1 MVKEDQEAL
10 DSLQKKLTKLNV
22 TIDKLQVTL
31 QESRKNY
38 LKVEDDVIFAKVQRD
53 QIEKQITE
61 IQARNDFASAEDDAR
76 ETEIKRLNQNL
87 DGLLDK
93 IKHEP
98 KIDILKLGEAGTTN
112 PVKQFLDK
120 NPHIIEKLKG
130 MKIAF
135 NPSKGVVAAGET
147 VAEVY
152 DQVDQKGLLGM
163 VSFIDLK

>member
-1 MVKEDQEAL
+1 MVKEDQVTL
-10 DSLQKKLTKLNV
+10 DTLQNKLTELNV
-22 TIDKLQVTL
+22 EIDKLQVSL
-31 QESRKNY
+31 HESRKTY

-93 IKHEP
+93 IKDEP
-98 KIDILKLGEAGTTN
+98 KIDMLKLGEAGTTN
-112 PVKQFLDK
+112 PVKQLLDK
-120 NPHIIEKLKG
+120 HPHIIEKFKG

-135 NPSKGVVAAGET
+135 DPNKGVVAAGET

-163 VSFIDLK
+163 VSFLDLK